1 MRKNRLV
8 VKHLAKRFGRK
19 WGVRD
24 VSFQAKEGEVAGLL
38 GPNGAGKTTSFYMI
52 AGIINAE
59 KGKVMLNDQDISLF
73 SMPERARLGIGYLP
87 QEASI
92 FRGMT
97 VEQNIRSIAQFLYND
112 KRRQWQITE
121 ELLERFDLKPIR
133 KSKGY
138 SLSGGERRRT
148 EIARALVAKPKFL
161 LLDEPFAG
169 IDPIVVGQI
178 KKIIRELARE
188 GIGIVITDHNVRDAF
203 DVTDTVCII
212 NEGRVIACSKPQE
225 IAKNRTVQS
234 IYLGKDFKL

>member
-1 MRKNRLV
+1 MKENSLV
-8 VKHLAKRFGRK
+8 VEHLAKRFGKK

-24 VSFQAKEGEVAGLL
+24 VSFEAKQGEVTGLL

-52 AGIINAE
+52 VGIIKAD
-59 KGKVMLNDQDISLF
+59 KGVVMFNGSDISSL
-73 SMPERARLGIGYLP
+73 SMPQRARLGIGYLP

-97 VEQNIRSIAQFLYND
+97 VEQNIRAVAQFLYKSRD
-112 KRRQWQITE
+112 KQHQITE
-121 ELLERFDLKPIR
+121 YLLDRFNLKAIR
-133 KSKGY
+133 KIRGY

-178 KKIIRELARE
+178 KAIIKELAKDK
-188 GIGIVITDHNVRDAF
+188 IGIVITDHNVRDAF
-203 DVTDTVCII
+203 DVTDIVCII

-225 IAKNRTVQS
+225 IANNRTVQS
-234 IYLGKDFKL
+234 IYLGRDFKL